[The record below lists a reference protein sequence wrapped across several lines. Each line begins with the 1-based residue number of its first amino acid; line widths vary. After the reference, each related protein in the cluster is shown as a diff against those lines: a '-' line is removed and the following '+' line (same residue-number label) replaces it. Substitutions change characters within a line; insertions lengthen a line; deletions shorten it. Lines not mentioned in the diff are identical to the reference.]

1 MSGNESSQK
10 RTSVR
15 IMRTEVRTTNQFY
28 CAIAQIENCAKL
40 RRCAEFQAQ
49 LMRSV

>member
-1 MSGNESSQK
+1 MRFVV

-15 IMRTEVRTTNQFY
+15 IMRAQARTTNQLY

-40 RRCAEFQAQ
+40 WLCAEFQAQ